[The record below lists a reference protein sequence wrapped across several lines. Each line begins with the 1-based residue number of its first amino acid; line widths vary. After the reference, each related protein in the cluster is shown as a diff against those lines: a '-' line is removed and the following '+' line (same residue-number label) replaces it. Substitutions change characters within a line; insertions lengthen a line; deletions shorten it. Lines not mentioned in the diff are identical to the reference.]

1 MSDLKQRLSTGS
13 IFIVVLFGSTI
24 ASPYTYA
31 CIFLLA
37 STLGQIEFYRLIKKS
52 GGNPQTLTGV
62 IGGILLFTTNF
73 LFVQGSF
80 DNNSLLVYNMPLLFV
95 VFLIELFRK
104 DKNPFFNIS
113 YTIIGI
119 IYIALPFSLLNYLMI
134 DPRYFPTYEFYPHIT
149 AGVLF
154 CMWANDSWAYLIGK
168 KFGKT
173 KLFESVSPKKTWK
186 GFLGGIFFC
195 VGFAII
201 ISFIATA
208 LSMIDWIVLGLII
221 SIAGTAGDLIES
233 KLKRSLNLK
242 DSGNILPGHGG
253 ILDRFDALILAIPFI
268 IVYLFI
274 RF

>member
-13 IFIVVLFGSTI
+13 IFIIVLFGSTI

-37 STLGQIEFYRLIKKS
+37 GTLGQIEFYRLIKKS
-52 GGNPQTLTGV
+52 GGDPQTLVGV

-73 LFVQGSF
+73 LYVQGSF
-80 DNNSLLVYNMPLLFV
+80 ENISLLVYNMPLLFA
-95 VFLIELFRK
+95 VFLVELFRK
-104 DKNPFFNIS
+104 NKNPFFNIA

-119 IYIALPFSLLNYLMI
+119 IYIALPFSLLNYMMI
-134 DPRYFPTYEFYPHIT
+134 DPRFYPSYEFYPHIT

-154 CMWANDSWAYLIGK
+154 CMWANDSWAYLVGK
-168 KFGKT
+168 RFGKT
-173 KLFESVSPKKTWK
+173 KLYESVSPKKTWE

-208 LSMIDWIVLGLII
+208 LSMLDWIVIGLII

>member
-62 IGGILLFTTNF
+62 IAGIVLYTTNF
-73 LFVQGSF
+73 LFVQSNFSEMG
-80 DNNSLLVYNMPLLFV
+80 LLVYNMPILFL
-95 VFLIELFRK
+95 VFLIELYRK
-104 DKNPFFNIS
+104 HENPFFNIS
-113 YTIIGI
+113 YTIVGI
-119 IYIALPFSLLNYLMI
+119 VYIALPFSLLNYMMI
-134 DPRYFPTYEFYPHIT
+134 DPRYYPTYEFYPHIT

-154 CMWANDSWAYLIGK
+154 CMWANDSWAYLVGK

-173 KLFESVSPKKTWK
+173 KLFESVSPKKTWE
-186 GFLGGIFFC
+186 GFLGGVFFS

-208 LSMIDWIVLGLII
+208 LSTIDWVIIGLII
-221 SIAGTAGDLIES
+221 SVIGTAGDLIES